1 MTDTPPLPRFV
12 PPRYQALRTI
22 VALILRE
29 MSSTYGR
36 SPGGYVWA
44 VLQPV
49 AAIMVLSVAFS
60 LALRAPSL
68 GTSFVLFYAT
78 GYLPFSLY
86 GDLAGKLA
94 GSLRYSK
101 SLLAYPRVNWIDAV
115 LSRLLL
121 NLLTNT
127 MVILTV
133 IGGILWFTDAR
144 ASLDPGAILL
154 GVGLA
159 AAIGTGVGLMNCLL
173 TGLYPL
179 WAQIWS
185 IVSRPMFIAS
195 GVFFLYEDMPP
206 IAQDVLWWNPVLH
219 AVGEMRRGFYATY
232 EASYVS
238 LSYGYGLAGALILF
252 GLLFLRR
259 HHKRILE
266 N

>member
-1 MTDTPPLPRFV
+1 MTQTLPGLKPPRF
-12 PPRYQALRTI
+12 QGFRTI
-22 VALILRE
+22 AALTLRE

-49 AAIMVLSVAFS
+49 AAIMVLALAFS
-60 LALRAPSL
+60 LVLRAPSL
-68 GTSFVLFYAT
+68 GNSFILFYAT

-86 GDLAGKLA
+86 GALAGKLA
-94 GSLRYSK
+94 AALRYSK
-101 SLLAYPRVNWIDAV
+101 PLLAYPRVTWLDAI

-121 NLLTNT
+121 NLLTNV
-127 MVILTV
+127 MVLLIV

-144 ASLDPGAILL
+144 ATLDPGPIML

-159 AAIGTGVGLMNCLL
+159 AAIGIGVGLMNCLL
-173 TGLYPL
+173 IGLYPL
-179 WAQIWS
+179 WGQVWA
-185 IVSRPMFIAS
+185 IVSRPLFLAS
-195 GVFFLYEDMPP
+195 GIFFTYEDMPSLV
-206 IAQDVLWWNPVLH
+206 QDILWWNPILH

-238 LSYGYGLAGALILF
+238 LAYGYGLAGVLTLF

-259 HHKRILE
+259 YHKQVLE